1 MKKSNKNKKLFKYT
15 IGLYDSFDE
24 GLFVS
29 TDEEIEKYLGTEI
42 YWGEIDGKHSEIV
55 SVFEKEDLEV
65 ASINEE
71 FIDLFE
77 RAIGSFGYNPIEKIK
92 ELK

>member
-1 MKKSNKNKKLFKYT
+1 MKKLYKYK

-29 TDEEIEKYLGTEI
+29 TDKEIKKYLGTEI
-42 YWGEIDGKHSEIV
+42 YCGEIDGKHSEVV
-55 SVFEKEDLEV
+55 SVLEEDDLEMV
-65 ASINEE
+65 SANQE
-71 FIDLFE
+71 FVDLFE
-77 RAIGSFGYNPIEKIK
+77 ISIGSFGYNPIEKIK

>member
-1 MKKSNKNKKLFKYT
+1 MKKLYKYK

-29 TDEEIEKYLGTEI
+29 TDKEIEKYLGTEI

-55 SVFEKEDLEV
+55 GVFEKGDLEV
-65 ASINEE
+65 VSESE
-71 FIDLFE
+71 DFIEKFE
-77 RAIGSFGYNPIEKIK
+77 KYIGSFGYNPVEKIK